1 MRWADH
7 PLTPYLLAGL
17 AFLLAAASALPYAGG
32 FNDGSRL
39 ATAESLIE
47 RGTFRI
53 DDSLF
58 VRPSDDLASRGM
70 PPYTPKIPDLF
81 AQGTYDKV
89 LIDGHF
95 YSDKPML
102 PAVLTAAAYRLL
114 MLLGLPAPRE
124 RPDVFCRV
132 AAMLTCG
139 IPYAVAVGL
148 MWVMGR
154 RVGLT
159 PGWRTVWLASF
170 ALATVLPAYTR
181 QVNAAMPQLGALAVL
196 VVLLSRAAEV
206 VDRTPWLTLAGA
218 GMCAGFAYAVEQPSG
233 ALLLLTTSAAV
244 AFRTRRFWPTAVF
257 AFGALPFVVI
267 HHALNYAVGHVWVPM
282 GLLPE
287 YLKWPDSPFGPA
299 NMTGFMRH
307 TPGKFVW
314 YAGTLLFGDSGLL
327 VCNLPLFLLPVC
339 GWLVLVRPGPDRIE
353 LRALAAWGVAMWLM
367 YAVLSDNF
375 GGGCLS
381 IRWLV
386 PFLVPGF
393 WMLARLLVE
402 WPTFRID
409 FAILTAWGLVLSVF
423 MWNAGPW
430 PVGGVPYLHAVV
442 VAALGMWIGVRG
454 ALIARWVVRRHGG
467 AVTPPPP

>member
-7 PLTPYLLAGL
+7 PLMPYLLAGL

-47 RGTFRI
+47 RGTFCI

-58 VRPSDDLASRGM
+58 VRPSGHLAARGM
-70 PPYTPKIPDLF
+70 PAYTPKIPDLL

-114 MLLGLPAPRE
+114 MFVGLPAPSE

-132 AAMLTCG
+132 SAMLICG
-139 IPYAVAVGL
+139 LPYAVAVGF
-148 MWVMGR
+148 MWVLGG
-154 RVGLT
+154 RVGL
-159 PGWRTVWLASF
+159 PHGWRIVWLASF

-181 QVNAAMPQLGALAVL
+181 QVNAAMPQVGALAVL

-218 GMCAGFAYAVEQPSG
+218 GMCVGFAYAVEQPSG
-233 ALLLLTTSAAV
+233 ALLLVAVVAAV
-244 AFRTRRFWPTAVF
+244 AIRTRRLRPTAVCL
-257 AFGALPFVVI
+257 FGALPCVVL

-287 YLKWPDSPFGPA
+287 FLKWPDSPFDPS
-299 NMTGFMRH
+299 NMTGFARH
-307 TPGKFVW
+307 TPGKLVW
-314 YAGTLLFGDSGLL
+314 YASMLLFGDSGLF
-327 VCNLPLFLLPVC
+327 VCNLPLFLVPVF
-339 GWLVLVRPGPDRIE
+339 GWLVLVRTGPDRIE
-353 LRALAAWGVAMWLM
+353 LCALFAWGVAMWVM
-367 YAVLSDNF
+367 YAVLSDNY

-393 WMLARLLVE
+393 WLLARLLVE
-402 WPTFRID
+402 RPTFRID

-423 MWNAGPW
+423 MWTVGPW
-430 PVGGVPYLHAVV
+430 PVGGVPHLHAVV
-442 VAALGMWIGVRG
+442 YAGVGMWVCVRG
-454 ALIARWVVRRHGG
+454 VLIARWLVRRGKPLEG
-467 AVTPPPP
+467 